1 MKVLV
6 TGAAGFIGS
15 HCAERL
21 KAMDFDV
28 VGIDNFSPY
37 YSPDLKDRNAKY
49 LKEAGIPIKIV
60 DLREPKDFK
69 ILDTDFDYIFHFA
82 AQPGIA
88 SSSSFEDYLLNNL
101 VATKNLI
108 DFAMQCKNLKLFTN
122 ISTSSIYGLH
132 ATLTEDEAPEPA
144 SFYGVTKL
152 AAEQLVLSKT
162 REKKMK
168 TCSLRL
174 FSVYGPRERPEKL
187 YTKLIGCG
195 FFHQEF
201 PLFEGSEDHVRSF
214 TFVKDII
221 DGVVRVIGK
230 EDKIDGEV
238 INLGTEQEH
247 TTGEGIAIVEKLLDT
262 KIRKTSVPKRG
273 GDQMFTKAN
282 IDKARRLLDYNPST
296 SLEEGLKSQIEWY
309 RKEFVL

>member
-21 KAMDFDV
+21 KEMDFDV

-49 LKEAGIPIKIV
+49 LEDAGIPVKIV

-108 DFAMQCKNLKLFTN
+108 DFALTCKNLKLFTN

-214 TFVKDII
+214 TFVEDII
-221 DGVVRVIGK
+221 DGVVSVIGK
-230 EDKIDGEV
+230 EETINGEV

-262 KIRKTSVPKRG
+262 KIRKISVPKRG

-282 IDKARRLLDYNPST
+282 IDKARRLLNYNPST
-296 SLEEGLKSQIEWY
+296 TLEQGLKEQIEWY